1 MIRVGIFNDSKT
13 LRARLRECL
22 READGF
28 QIVLEAEDGRDAALQ
43 VKQAQPD
50 LVLMDVIMPH
60 VDGYDATR
68 EIIEVCPLPIV
79 IVTAAFNPK
88 DSAVIF
94 RALATGAL
102 YVTSPPS
109 AGDKQQTRGFLQL
122 LRAMVGAQPKRAPL
136 LTRPSAAELASV
148 TPSSRVSVIAV
159 AASAGG
165 PQALTEILCALPR
178 SGLPP
183 ILVVQHLPAN
193 FQASFAAWLQA
204 STGHTVVIPAH
215 ARPTEPG
222 TVYLA
227 GHGKHLE
234 WSGGALTLSL
244 APPVAHFR
252 PSATVLLHS
261 LVKERQRG
269 LAIVLSGMGDDGA
282 EGAAAMY
289 AAGGHVVI
297 QSRSSAP
304 VWGMPGEVE
313 RRGAAHVAL
322 AASEIAKHV
331 LAQCGIRPP
340 TR

>member
-1 MIRVGIFNDSKT
+1 MIRVGVFNDSKT

-22 READGF
+22 HEAAGF
-28 QIVLEAEDGRDAALQ
+28 QIVLEAEDGRDAALH
-43 VKQAQPD
+43 VERAQPD
-50 LVLMDVIMPH
+50 LVLMDVLMPH
-60 VDGYDATR
+60 VDGYEATR
-68 EIIEVCPLPIV
+68 EIIEACPLPIV

-109 AGDKQQTRGFLQL
+109 LGDKQQTRAFLQL
-122 LRAMVGAQPKRAPL
+122 LRAMVGARPKIAPL
-136 LTRPSAAELASV
+136 PAQSNATALAPVSM
-148 TPSSRVSVIAV
+148 SSRVSVIAM

-165 PQALTEILCALPR
+165 PQALTQVLCGLPR
-178 SGLPP
+178 SALPP
-183 ILVVQHLPAN
+183 ILVVQHLAAN
-193 FQASFAAWLQA
+193 FQNSFAAWLQA
-204 STGHTVVIPAH
+204 STGHKVVIA
-215 ARPTEPG
+215 AQAQPTETG

-234 WSGGALTLSL
+234 WGSGALTLSS

-269 LAIVLSGMGDDGA
+269 LAVILSGMGDDGA

-297 QSRSSAP
+297 QSRASAA
-304 VWGMPGEVE
+304 VWGMPAEVE

-322 AASEIAKHV
+322 AASEIAQHI
-331 LAQCGIRPP
+331 LTQCGIRQP

>member
-1 MIRVGIFNDSKT
+1 MIRVGIFNDSQT

-22 READGF
+22 REAEGF
-28 QIVLEAEDGRDAALQ
+28 QVVLEAEDGRDAAQ
-43 VKQAQPD
+43 HVKRTQPD

-60 VDGYDATR
+60 VDGYVATR
-68 EIIEVCPLPIV
+68 EIIEAYPLPIV
-79 IVTAAFNPK
+79 IVTAALNPK

-94 RALATGAL
+94 RTLATGAL

-109 AGDKQQTRGFLQL
+109 VSDKQQTRAFLQL
-122 LRAMVGAQPKRAPL
+122 LRAMVGARPKGTPL
-136 LTRPSAAELASV
+136 LTRPSAGALTSV
-148 TPSSRVSVIAV
+148 APSLRLSVIAM

-165 PQALTEILCALPR
+165 PQALTEVLSALPR

-183 ILVVQHLPAN
+183 ILVVQHLAAN
-193 FQASFAAWLQA
+193 FQNSFAAWLQS
-204 STGHTVVIPAH
+204 STGHKVVIPVHSQA
-215 ARPTEPG
+215 TESG

-234 WSGGALTLSL
+234 WTGGALTLSP

-261 LVKERQRG
+261 LVKERQRA
-269 LAIVLSGMGDDGA
+269 LAVILSGMGDDGA
-282 EGAAAMY
+282 EGAVAMH

-313 RRGAAHVAL
+313 RRGAAHAAL
-322 AASEIAKHV
+322 AASEIAQHI
-331 LAQCGIRPP
+331 LTQCGVRPP